1 MEMVE
6 AIIDNNYDVNLQSSR
21 IESSDRA
28 RDDKSNFETT
38 TSLRAPLKAQ
48 LSRMENN
55 ERLGDKNWQQKV
67 QRQGT
72 TMMMMMVAQT

>member
-6 AIIDNNYDVNLQSSR
+6 AVIDNNYDVNLQSSR
-21 IESSDRA
+21 FESSDRA
-28 RDDKSNFETT
+28 RDGKSNFEST

-55 ERLGDKNWQQKV
+55 ERLGDKKRQQKA

-72 TMMMMMVAQT
+72 KTMMMMAQT